1 MVGGAEG
8 LAGWLSQGEPDDTN
22 QQPDAVAGRR
32 SPGYLQRLAE
42 NNLKLKVSRFVCRPD
57 APKNLKEALLNHLI
71 LEQG

>member
-1 MVGGAEG
+1 
-8 LAGWLSQGEPDDTN
+8 
-22 QQPDAVAGRR
+22 
-32 SPGYLQRLAE
+32 LAE